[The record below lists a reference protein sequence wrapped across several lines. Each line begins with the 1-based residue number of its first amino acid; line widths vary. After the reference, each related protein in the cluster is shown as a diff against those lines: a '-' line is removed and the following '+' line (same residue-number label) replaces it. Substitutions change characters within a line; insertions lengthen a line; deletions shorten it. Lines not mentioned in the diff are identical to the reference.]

1 MMYIPTGRYPEV
13 YKSYREP
20 LSDVDRNRIIRLALF
35 IAAHS
40 KRV

>member
-1 MMYIPTGRYPEV
+1 MVYIPAGRYPDV
-13 YKSYREP
+13 YKSYRE
-20 LSDVDRNRIIRLALF
+20 LFSDLDRNRIIRLALF